1 MSQTMRKIAA
11 ELGVST
17 TTISKV
23 LNNHSDIGEATRARV
38 LARVAELGY
47 QPNAVARSL
56 TLRRTHTL
64 GVIVPDLMHS
74 FFVEI
79 VAAVE
84 AFISSRGYGLLVCN
98 LAEDPDK
105 ERRQLEMLL
114 QRQVDGVILA
124 SSTASSNG
132 DLLRRL
138 ATQGKGLVLIDR
150 DDHARIK
157 CHRVLT
163 DDREVGRLAAA
174 HLADLGHRAIAHI
187 AGPVLVHAARRQEGY
202 QREMERRALPVA
214 AGWIVAGGFLQHQGY
229 EAMRDLLR
237 SAPEVTGV
245 FATNDPAAI
254 GAMQAAW
261 EAGLRIP
268 EDISIVGAGDIAH
281 GDMLKVPLTTVS
293 WSRQEMGERAAK
305 LILDQLEA
313 HPTGPFAREIVPPRL
328 VARDSTGAP
337 RGETREARPQIRERG
352 GTAPPH

>member
-23 LNNHSDIGEATRARV
+23 INNHTDIGKATRARV

-84 AFISSRGYGLLVCN
+84 AFISARGYGLLVCN
-98 LAEDPDK
+98 LAEDPEK

-124 SSTASSNG
+124 SSTESSNG
-132 DLLRRL
+132 DLLRKL
-138 ATQGKGLVLIDR
+138 ASKGLVLLDR
-150 DDHARIK
+150 DDHRRIK

-163 DDREVGRLAAA
+163 DDGEVGRLATA

-187 AGPVLVHAARRQEGY
+187 VGPTLVHAARREEGY
-202 QREMERRALPVA
+202 RKEMERRGLVVTPELV
-214 AGWIVAGGFLQHQGY
+214 IEGGFLEHQGY
-229 EAMRDLLR
+229 ETMRRLLKTT
-237 SAPEVTGV
+237 PGVTGV
-245 FATNDPAAI
+245 FAVNDPAAI
-254 GAMQAAW
+254 GAMKAIW
-261 EAGLRIP
+261 EAGLRVP
-268 EDISIVGAGDIAH
+268 DDISVVGAGDIAH
-281 GDMLKVPLTTVS
+281 GDMLRVPLTTVS
-293 WSRQEMGERAAK
+293 WSRQEMGERAAQM
-305 LILDQLEA
+305 ILDQLEA
-313 HPTGPFAREIVPPRL
+313 HPTGPFERVIVPPRL
-328 VARDSTGAP
+328 VVRDSTAAP
-337 RGETREARPQIRERG
+337 RR
-352 GTAPPH
+352 

>member
-1 MSQTMRKIAA
+1 MSQTMRQIAA

-23 LNNHSDIGEATRARV
+23 LNNHTDIGQATRDRV

-98 LAEDPDK
+98 LAEDPEK

-114 QRQVDGVILA
+114 RRQVDGVILA
-124 SSTASSNG
+124 SSTVSSNG

-138 ATQGKGLVLIDR
+138 AAQDKGLVLIDR
-150 DDHARIK
+150 DDHRRIK

-163 DDREVGRLAAA
+163 DDGEVGRLATA

-187 AGPVLVHAARRQEGY
+187 RGRTLAHAARREEGY
-202 QREMERRALPVA
+202 RAEMARRGLA
-214 AGWIVAGGFLQHQGY
+214 APPEHVIEGGFLEHEGY
-229 EAMRDLLR
+229 EPMRRLLR
-237 SAPEVTGV
+237 QAPDVTGV
-245 FATNDPAAI
+245 FAVNDPAAI
-254 GAMQAAW
+254 GAMKAIW
-261 EAGLRIP
+261 EAGLRVP
-268 EDISIVGAGDIAH
+268 DDISVVGAGDIAH
-281 GDMLKVPLTTVS
+281 GDMLRVPLTTIS
-293 WSRQEMGERAAK
+293 WSRQEMGERAAQ
-305 LILDQLEA
+305 LILDQLQA
-313 HPTGPFAREIVPPRL
+313 HPSGPFERAIVPPRL
-328 VARDSTGAP
+328 VVRESTGAP
-337 RGETREARPQIRERG
+337 RR
-352 GTAPPH
+352 

>member
-23 LNNHSDIGEATRARV
+23 LNNHTDIGKATRDRV

-64 GVIVPDLMHS
+64 GVVVPDLMHS

-150 DDHARIK
+150 DDHRRIK

-163 DDREVGRLAAA
+163 DDREVGRLATA

-187 AGPVLVHAARRQEGY
+187 LGPTLVHAARREEGY
-202 QREMERRALPVA
+202 RAEMARRGLEVTPDLV
-214 AGWIVAGGFLQHQGY
+214 IEGGFLEHQGY
-229 EAMRDLLR
+229 ETMQRLLR
-237 SAPEVTGV
+237 QAPHVTGV

-254 GAMQAAW
+254 GAMKAIW
-261 EAGLRIP
+261 EAGLRVP
-268 EDISIVGAGDIAH
+268 DDISVVGAGDIAH
-281 GDMLKVPLTTVS
+281 GDMLRVPLTTVS
-293 WSRQEMGERAAK
+293 WSRQEMGERAAQ

-313 HPTGPFAREIVPPRL
+313 HPSGPFERTIVTPRL
-328 VARDSTGAP
+328 VIRESTGSP
-337 RGETREARPQIRERG
+337 RRS
-352 GTAPPH
+352 